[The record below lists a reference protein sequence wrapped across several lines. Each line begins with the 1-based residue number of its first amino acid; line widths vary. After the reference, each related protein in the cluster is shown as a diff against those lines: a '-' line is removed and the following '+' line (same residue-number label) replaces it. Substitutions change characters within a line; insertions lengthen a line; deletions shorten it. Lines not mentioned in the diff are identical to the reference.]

1 MGPMPVLVL
10 VNGPPAS
17 GKSTIA
23 ARLVAVRPLALD
35 LDIDVVRGL
44 LGAWL
49 DDPTTAGRAA
59 RALALSMAQ
68 THLSAGHDVVVPQ
81 FLGRIEFITELESV
95 AAQTGARFV
104 EIGLVVDRQTASV
117 AFHARRAAPETSAR
131 ADAAAL
137 VERSTSGAPVGEMYH
152 SYVELVNRR
161 PHAHRIVVIRGDI
174 DGARSQPSSRSSLDA
189 IPTAAGPPQLWDT
202 PSS

>member
-1 MGPMPVLVL
+1 MPVLVL

-23 ARLVAVRPLALD
+23 ARLVASRPLALD

-49 DDPTTAGRAA
+49 DNPTNAGRAA
-59 RALALSMAQ
+59 RTLALSMAR

-81 FLGRIEFITELESV
+81 FLGRTEFIGELESV

-104 EIGLVVDRQTASV
+104 EIGLVVDRPTAID
-117 AFHARRAAPETSAR
+117 AFNQRRDAPETPTH
-131 ADAAAL
+131 ADATAL
-137 VERSTSGAPVGEMYH
+137 VDRSVADDPVGEMYDR
-152 SYVELVNRR
+152 YVELLDRR
-161 PHAHRIVVIRGDI
+161 PDAHRIAIVRGDI
-174 DGARSQPSSRSSLDA
+174 D
-189 IPTAAGPPQLWDT
+189 AAVAAAESILG
-202 PSS
+202 